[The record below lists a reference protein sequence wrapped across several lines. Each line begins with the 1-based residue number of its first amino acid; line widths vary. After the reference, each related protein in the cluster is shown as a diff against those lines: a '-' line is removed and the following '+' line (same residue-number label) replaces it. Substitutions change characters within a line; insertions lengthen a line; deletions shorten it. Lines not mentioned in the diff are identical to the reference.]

1 MSQKYIDV
9 RYPIDNCIHLQKTV
23 YSDYYNVGLV
33 FIFLFI
39 MFFFEHN
46 LFIMLDAWSL
56 VILILLQWENIII
69 KWDIITGYF
78 KVRIREIKCLRNLFP
93 SFFS

>member
-46 LFIMLDAWSL
+46 LFIMLDA
-56 VILILLQWENIII
+56 
-69 KWDIITGYF
+69 
-78 KVRIREIKCLRNLFP
+78 
-93 SFFS
+93 